1 VDRDALM
8 TALRERLRRIES
20 TGDLTAVCGRTAR
33 SLARSLARALR
44 DEEDD
49 LGVLH
54 LLGWYHWYRH
64 KAVGEPVD
72 RKAAVARL
80 TPCFTH
86 GTSPLPEPLLAE
98 LAEQAALSAKEHLQR
113 IAETADAAR
122 LSDMV
127 RLWRRILDAV
137 PAGHPDHA
145 AYLVALGDALQARF
159 EQTGDVADLD
169 EAIRRGQ
176 EAVAATPAYHPRYS
190 LALTILANALRS
202 RFEQAGDIA
211 DLHEAIRRGQEAVD
225 AAPRDHPCRAEALTV
240 LGAARYVRFE
250 QTGTI
255 TDLHEAIRGL
265 HEAVEGTCA
274 DHPKRPVYLSILG
287 NVLRARFERTGEIT
301 DLDEAIRRGREAVD
315 TTPTGHPKRA
325 MHLTNLGV
333 SLQVRFERTGEIKDL
348 DEAIQRGREAVDTT
362 PIDDP
367 YRTVMLQS
375 LGNALLVRADLT
387 GSSEDLE
394 EALRRGQEA
403 VEATPAHHP
412 KRATH
417 LGTLGNAL
425 WARAEQTG
433 EITDLDEAI
442 RRGREAVDT
451 TPADHVQRAEML
463 NILGRMLGA
472 RAERTGSSK
481 DLDEAIQKFR
491 EAVRAI
497 PDKHFKRHPYLGSLG
512 SALWARFERTGS
524 GKDLDEAIQRLQEAV
539 EGTSADHSMRAGQ
552 LNNLGNA
559 LQARFT
565 RTGDITDLDA
575 AIRRF
580 HEAVDAT
587 PAEYPK
593 RAAFLNNL
601 GNALWARFERT
612 GSSKDLD
619 EAIRRGQEAVDATP
633 ADHPNRALHLNNLG
647 NALQAR
653 FTRTGDI
660 TDLDAAIQ
668 RFLEA
673 VDATPTDHPKRVVLL
688 NNLGNALQA
697 RSWWK
702 GEITDLD
709 AAIKQA
715 QEAVDATPADHPKR
729 AAFLNNLGNAL
740 QARFTRTGDITD
752 LDAAIQRFHEA
763 VDATPT
769 DHPNRATHLFN
780 LGNAL
785 QIRFLARREEA
796 DSDAA
801 VSRYAD
807 AAEVATA
814 SPAIR
819 IRAARDGAALAASRR
834 PGLAADLLEKAVR
847 LLPQVAPRRLARS
860 DQQHAIG
867 TFAGLAADAAA
878 LALAAPGRTDDERAV
893 RALRLL
899 EAARAVLLSQTLHT
913 RSDLTDLRARH
924 PVLAARFIEL
934 RDLLDQPTDEPA
946 PTQMTGSPADSALT
960 GDRADP
966 GAHDRHHLAE
976 RFDTL
981 LRHIRS
987 LDGFESFALPP
998 TTEQLVEQ
1006 ARSGPVV
1013 VFNISRHRSDAL
1025 LLTGEGVTSLAMPA
1039 LDHQVVTARVRAF
1052 HQALR
1057 TAADGD
1063 AALPDRIAA
1072 QATLKEVL
1080 RWLWD
1085 AAAEP
1090 VLSAL
1095 GYDRTPAEG
1104 RPWPRVWW
1112 APGGLLGQLPIHA
1125 AGHHDD
1131 PPGPGRR
1138 TVLDRVVSSYTPTVG
1153 ALRHARQ
1160 RGTAPPAPQRGLIV
1174 AMATTPGLPEGGRL
1188 PNVEDEVAL
1197 FQAHFPDLVLL
1208 AEPKDGQPAD
1218 SGRVPTLGNVLQH
1231 LADCT
1236 IAHFA
1241 CHGVSDPIDPSLS
1254 RLLLHDHRDA
1264 PLTVTALAPVV
1275 LDKARLA
1282 YLSACSTAVNT
1293 DTRLQDE
1300 AIHLASAFQLAGFP
1314 HVIGTLWPINDAVAV
1329 TIADTF
1335 YTTLT
1340 VGDGVVDTEKAAS
1353 ALHRAIR
1360 AARDAY
1366 PRTPS
1371 LWAAYIHVGA

>member
-1 VDRDALM
+1 MDRDALM

-145 AYLVALGDALQARF
+145 AYLVVLGDALQARF

-633 ADHPNRALHLNNLG
+633 ADHPNRALH
-647 NALQAR
+647 
-653 FTRTGDI
+653 
-660 TDLDAAIQ
+660 
-668 RFLEA
+668 
-673 VDATPTDHPKRVVLL
+673 
-688 NNLGNALQA
+688 
-697 RSWWK
+697 
-702 GEITDLD
+702 
-709 AAIKQA
+709 
-715 QEAVDATPADHPKR
+715 
-729 AAFLNNLGNAL
+729 LNNLGNAL